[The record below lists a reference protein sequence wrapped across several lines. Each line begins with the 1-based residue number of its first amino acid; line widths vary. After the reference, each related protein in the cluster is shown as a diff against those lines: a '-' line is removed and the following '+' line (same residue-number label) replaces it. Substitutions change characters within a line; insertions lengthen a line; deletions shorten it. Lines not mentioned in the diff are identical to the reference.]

1 MTVKK
6 PIQTVADKLNR
17 ARAEISTLRSVLADA
32 ERRLA
37 EVAEMLEAVAEV
49 CSKL

>member
-6 PIQTVADKLNR
+6 PVRTPADKLNR
-17 ARAEISTLRSVLADA
+17 AMAEVATLRSVLADA

-37 EVAEMLEAVAEV
+37 EVAEMLEAVAEDRR
-49 CSKL
+49 KP